1 MSFNQSHE
9 QNNLNLK
16 AITLSTL
23 FLSIM
28 MINCIQQKLVSE
40 HSSGNTKNVFISLL
54 LSFEKRESQFTAD
67 NKKDNWDRWG
77 LI

>member
-1 MSFNQSHE
+1 
-9 QNNLNLK
+9 
-16 AITLSTL
+16 
-23 FLSIM
+23 M

>member
-77 LI
+77 FI

>member
-1 MSFNQSHE
+1 
-9 QNNLNLK
+9 
-16 AITLSTL
+16 
-23 FLSIM
+23 M
-28 MINCIQQKLVSE
+28 MINCIQQKML
-40 HSSGNTKNVFISLL
+40 KNVFISLL